1 MTNDMTQREISLRVM
16 ILDEL
21 ISNSGKQLDCY
32 AIGDITKK
40 IVDKVVSLDKDFLD
54 SNKD

>member
-32 AIGDITKK
+32 AIGDITKQ